1 MANSRS
7 KPKASKVRFEETK
20 DKNDGSSSVKI
31 TFSFESFLGQDSKGN
46 GQDLEK
52 WQEDKIL
59 SNLLYGRNGDL
70 TMNCENALYSIR
82 ISINRNYDNNN
93 NSSHS

>member
-46 GQDLEK
+46 PP
-52 WQEDKIL
+52 L
-59 SNLLYGRNGDL
+59 S
-70 TMNCENALYSIR
+70 E
-82 ISINRNYDNNN
+82 
-93 NSSHS
+93 